1 MVSGQISQVRRFNRL
16 VTKRIGALDESY
28 LARGRPLAEARVI
41 FEAGSGTTDL
51 MALRNRL
58 GLDSGYLSRL
68 LRSLEA
74 QGLIEVRRK
83 RDDGR
88 AREIV
93 LTAEG
98 KREFEAYD
106 RLSEEMAG
114 SILTGLDESRRE
126 RLVVAMGEVERLV
139 RASMLDIATEPPDS
153 ADARYCLE
161 AYFSEL
167 AQRFDTGFDSSIGNP
182 NEDAELAPPDGL
194 FVIARIEGEVA
205 GCGGLKRLDAEIGE
219 IKRVWTA
226 PQARGLGVAS
236 AIVTRLEA
244 AARDLG
250 YTTVKLDTNKTLSEA
265 HALYARLGYRD
276 IERYNDNPYAHR
288 WFEKGL

>member
-1 MVSGQISQVRRFNRL
+1 MDSGQISQVRRFNRL

-41 FEAGSGTTDL
+41 FEAGSGTSDL
-51 MALRNRL
+51 TALRSRL

-68 LRSLEA
+68 LRSLEV
-74 QGLIEVRRK
+74 QGLVEVRRK
-83 RDDGR
+83 REDGR

-93 LTAEG
+93 LTGDG

-106 RLSEEMAG
+106 KLSEEMAG
-114 SILTGLDESRRE
+114 SLLTRLDEGRRQ
-126 RLVVAMGEVERLV
+126 RLVAAMGEVERLV
-139 RASMLDIATEPPDS
+139 RASMLEISDEPPDS

-167 AQRFDTGFDSSIGNP
+167 AGRFDTGFDSSIGNP

-205 GCGGLKRLDAEIGE
+205 GCGGLKRLDAETGE

-250 YTTVKLDTNKTLSEA
+250 YATVKLDTNKTLSEA

-288 WFEKGL
+288 WFEKQL